1 MTCVIFSSIPTLYS
15 CFFLVYF
22 ACSTYYV
29 LYEIEFVEEANELGK
44 AQLAATSNYTKE
56 QKRNENGIR
65 TFRFSFF
72 LLYNDLDFC
81 QFKVFYT

>member
-15 CFFLVYF
+15 CFSLVYF

-44 AQLAATSNYTKE
+44 A
-56 QKRNENGIR
+56 
-65 TFRFSFF
+65 
-72 LLYNDLDFC
+72 
-81 QFKVFYT
+81 

>member
-44 AQLAATSNYTKE
+44 A
-56 QKRNENGIR
+56 
-65 TFRFSFF
+65 
-72 LLYNDLDFC
+72 
-81 QFKVFYT
+81 